1 MVAISEISTGM
12 NVFSSGGNSIG
23 RIQSIHEEHLVVL
36 GAEGGS
42 FASGHYNLAL
52 VLIAS
57 IDGNDVS
64 LTPNAEAALILQ
76 EAYEAAPTP
85 RRDNMADTASLY
97 GTSGTSSA
105 NTGSDTSSTTTSPQS
120 TTTTTGMPGTTGS
133 QSTAPTGQQS
143 WQSGNNSYG
152 YTPSSYNEDESESSG
167 PSTALII
174 GSALVGAIAGAA
186 LPFMLSGQ
194 SKEGSDRKRNRRD
207 VFVGTDASNASRA
220 RY

>member
-1 MVAISEISTGM
+1 MD
-12 NVFSSGGNSIG
+12 VFSSGGTAVG
-23 RIQSIHEEHLVVL
+23 RIQSVHEEHLVVL

-57 IDGNDVS
+57 IDGDNVC

-85 RRDNMADTASLY
+85 RRDNMADTASSY
-97 GTSGTSSA
+97 GTSGTSST
-105 NTGSDTSSTTTSPQS
+105 NTGSDASSTMTSPQS
-120 TTTTTGMPGTTGS
+120 TTGAGMTGVSTGS
-133 QSTAPTGQQS
+133 QSNAPTGQQS
-143 WQSGNNSYG
+143 WRSGNKSYG
-152 YTPSSYNEDESESSG
+152 YTPSSYDKDEGSG

-174 GSALVGAIAGAA
+174 GSALVGALAGAA

-194 SKEGSDRKRNRRD
+194 SKPGGDRKRNRTD
-207 VFVGTDASNASRA
+207 VYAGTDAWTASQA